1 MIIRRETKQRQ
12 MVLQAVQA
20 RTDHPTADRILSDV
34 HKLDPKISH
43 GTVYRNLNL
52 LCEDGLIC
60 RVRVPGADRY
70 DRRTDLHYHLFCVKC
85 KKVIDAPYVYKSYLD
100 EEIAKQSGYMVIR
113 HRLIFEG
120 MCPECQSKEIRPLSD
135 PVFVHYPVR
144 PVSQMPVPAFAEMK
158 KPNRRK

>member
-20 RTDHPTADRILSDV
+20 RKDHPTADQIFNDV

-43 GTVYRNLNL
+43 GTVY
-52 LCEDGLIC
+52 
-60 RVRVPGADRY
+60 
-70 DRRTDLHYHLFCVKC
+70 YHMFCVKC
-85 KKVIDAPYVYKSYLD
+85 KKVSDAPHPYKPCLD
-100 EEIAKQSGYMVIR
+100 EEIARQSGYKIIR

-120 MCPECQSKEIRPLSD
+120 VCPECQSKEIRPLTE
-135 PVFVHYPVR
+135 PVFVHCPVK
-144 PVSQMPVPAFAEMK
+144 PAPQMPVPAFAEVK